1 MNIVLQGL
9 YLYTFWQLNQKY
21 IYTDG
26 VSNSNW
32 VTLEYIAD
40 LYTLVE
46 KIQLNMLNESY
57 EVSVGYSHIYKYNI
71 YIYMSNTDKN
81 FKEASQ
87 KRDIFNS

>member
-9 YLYTFWQLNQKY
+9 YLYAFWQLNQKY

-57 EVSVGYSHIYKYNI
+57 EVSVGYSHIYIYN
-71 YIYMSNTDKN
+71 IYMSNTDKN